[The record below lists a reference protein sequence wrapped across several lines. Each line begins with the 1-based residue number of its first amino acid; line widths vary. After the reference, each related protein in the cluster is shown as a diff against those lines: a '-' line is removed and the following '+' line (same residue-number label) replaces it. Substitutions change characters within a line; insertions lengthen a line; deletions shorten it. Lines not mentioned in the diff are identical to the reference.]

1 MNFPRLREGWGQS
14 KVPEYLLWHSSVPTL
29 LEQKQ
34 LVAGI
39 EPDLIRNGLG
49 KQLI

>member
-1 MNFPRLREGWGQS
+1 MNLTKAERVELVRRT
-14 KVPEYLLWHSSVPTL
+14 SSVPTL